1 MKYTRH
7 DLLTGCAPVPQNN
20 KLKRNI
26 DDWKF
31 YKGWEESNDVQR
43 CIDLEPRNICS
54 LNYALVVLMLM
65 Y

>member
-31 YKGWEESNDVQR
+31 LQGLGRIQ
-43 CIDLEPRNICS
+43 
-54 LNYALVVLMLM
+54 
-65 Y
+65 